1 MKRRI
6 IIAVLLA
13 VFPLA
18 LRAQQVVIDP
28 SQIAASATNAANQI
42 DYMLDQLGELAHL
55 GEQMNTMR
63 EHIDNVFG
71 EDGIGGKAISVMQDL
86 GTLARL
92 TESYN
97 STIKMTEAYA
107 RQMQEMERYKL
118 SDANMM
124 LSYLNS
130 MKTQIELAIETAK
143 KILNTMGF
151 SKAEKKEEIEKML
164 NERDGLMLGICNGF
178 QALIKLGLVPNGTIS
193 EQKPDSPTLTY
204 NNIGR
209 HISKMV
215 NLKVVSNKSP
225 WLAGAELGGVYVN
238 PVSHGEGRF
247 VASEEWLQKLFAN
260 GQVATQYV
268 DANGNATMDEYW
280 NPNGSYMAIEGI
292 TSPDGR
298 IYGKMAHSERRGDA
312 VAKNIYGEQDMK
324 LFESGVKYFR

>member
-1 MKRRI
+1 MRRSI

-13 VFPLA
+13 VFPYTV
-18 LRAQQVVIDP
+18 RAQQVVIDP

-55 GEQMNTMR
+55 GDQMNTMR

-97 STIKMTEAYA
+97 STIKMTEAYL

-130 MKTQIELAIETAK
+130 MKTQVELAIETAK

-151 SKAEKKEEIEKML
+151 SKAEKKKEIEDIIDQMDANLAKMEKIMQIETQSTMMAEGM
-164 NERDGLMLGICNGF
+164 NEFMDFIEDEMSAEDFIEAKKAYGTASGAASGTLGVISLILGLLGIASC
-178 QALIKLGLVPNGTIS
+178 ALGYHLFVSGGIAG
-193 EQKPDSPTLTY
+193 DPTSDQVFIRIGEAFLAAMVAI
-204 NNIGR
+204 NIIAR
-209 HISKMV
+209 
-215 NLKVVSNKSP
+215 
-225 WLAGAELGGVYVN
+225 
-238 PVSHGEGRF
+238 
-247 VASEEWLQKLFAN
+247 LF
-260 GQVATQYV
+260 
-268 DANGNATMDEYW
+268 
-280 NPNGSYMAIEGI
+280 
-292 TSPDGR
+292 
-298 IYGKMAHSERRGDA
+298 
-312 VAKNIYGEQDMK
+312 NINI
-324 LFESGVKYFR
+324 

>member
-13 VFPLA
+13 VFPPA

-151 SKAEKKEEIEKML
+151 SKAEKKEEIEKIIDEMDANLAKMEKIMEIETQSTIMAEGL
-164 NERDGLMLGICNGF
+164 NEFMDFIDEEMSTEEYIQAKKAYGTATGAASGTLGVISLILGLLGIASC
-178 QALIKLGLVPNGTIS
+178 ALGYHLFVSGGIAGDPTS
-193 EQKPDSPTLTY
+193 EQVFIRIGEAFLAAMVAI
-204 NNIGR
+204 NIIA
-209 HISKMV
+209 HLFNI
-215 NLKVVSNKSP
+215 NL
-225 WLAGAELGGVYVN
+225 
-238 PVSHGEGRF
+238 
-247 VASEEWLQKLFAN
+247 
-260 GQVATQYV
+260 
-268 DANGNATMDEYW
+268 
-280 NPNGSYMAIEGI
+280 
-292 TSPDGR
+292 
-298 IYGKMAHSERRGDA
+298 
-312 VAKNIYGEQDMK
+312 
-324 LFESGVKYFR
+324 

>member
-13 VFPLA
+13 VFPFA
-18 LRAQQVVIDP
+18 VKAQQVVIDP

-151 SKAEKKEEIEKML
+151 SKAEKKEEIEKIIDEM
-164 NERDGLMLGICNGF
+164 
-178 QALIKLGLVPNGTIS
+178 
-193 EQKPDSPTLTY
+193 
-204 NNIGR
+204 
-209 HISKMV
+209 
-215 NLKVVSNKSP
+215 
-225 WLAGAELGGVYVN
+225 
-238 PVSHGEGRF
+238 
-247 VASEEWLQKLFAN
+247 
-260 GQVATQYV
+260 
-268 DANGNATMDEYW
+268 DANLAKMEKI
-280 NPNGSYMAIEGI
+280 MAIETQSTIMAEGLNEFMDFIDEEMSTEEYIQAKKAYGTASGAASGTLGVISLILGLLGI
-292 TSPDGR
+292 ASCALGYHLFVSGGIAGDPTSEQVFIR
-298 IYGKMAHSERRGDA
+298 IGEAFLAAMVAINIIAHLF
-312 VAKNIYGEQDMK
+312 NIN
-324 LFESGVKYFR
+324 L

>member
-1 MKRRI
+1 MRRSI
-6 IIAVLLA
+6 IITALLA
-13 VFPLA
+13 FFPFA
-18 LRAQQVVIDP
+18 VRAQQVVIDP

-55 GEQMNTMR
+55 GDQMNTMR

-130 MKTQIELAIETAK
+130 MKTQIELAVETAK

-151 SKAEKKEEIEKML
+151 SKAEKKKEIEDIIDQMDANLAKMEKIMQIETQSTMMAEGM
-164 NERDGLMLGICNGF
+164 NEFMDFIDQEMSAEDFIEAKKPYGTASGAASGTLGVISLILGLLGIASC
-178 QALIKLGLVPNGTIS
+178 ALGYHLFVSGGIAGDPTS
-193 EQKPDSPTLTY
+193 EQVFIRIGEAFLAAMVAI
-204 NNIGR
+204 NIIAR
-209 HISKMV
+209 
-215 NLKVVSNKSP
+215 
-225 WLAGAELGGVYVN
+225 
-238 PVSHGEGRF
+238 
-247 VASEEWLQKLFAN
+247 LF
-260 GQVATQYV
+260 
-268 DANGNATMDEYW
+268 
-280 NPNGSYMAIEGI
+280 
-292 TSPDGR
+292 
-298 IYGKMAHSERRGDA
+298 
-312 VAKNIYGEQDMK
+312 NINI
-324 LFESGVKYFR
+324 

>member
-13 VFPLA
+13 VFPFA
-18 LRAQQVVIDP
+18 VKAQQVVIDP

-124 LSYLNS
+124 LSYLKS
-130 MKTQIELAIETAK
+130 MKTQIELAVETAK

-151 SKAEKKEEIEKML
+151 SKAEKKEEIEKIIDEMDANL
-164 NERDGLMLGICNGF
+164 AKMEKIMQIETQSTVMAEGMNDFMNFIDEEMGAEDFIEAKKAYGTASGAASGTLGVIS
-178 QALIKLGLVPNGTIS
+178 LILGLLGVASCALGYHLFVSGGIAGDPTS
-193 EQKPDSPTLTY
+193 EQVFIRIGEAFLAAMVAI
-204 NNIGR
+204 NIIAR
-209 HISKMV
+209 LFNI
-215 NLKVVSNKSP
+215 NL
-225 WLAGAELGGVYVN
+225 
-238 PVSHGEGRF
+238 
-247 VASEEWLQKLFAN
+247 
-260 GQVATQYV
+260 
-268 DANGNATMDEYW
+268 
-280 NPNGSYMAIEGI
+280 
-292 TSPDGR
+292 
-298 IYGKMAHSERRGDA
+298 
-312 VAKNIYGEQDMK
+312 
-324 LFESGVKYFR
+324 

>member
-1 MKRRI
+1 MRRSI

-13 VFPLA
+13 LFPLA
-18 LRAQQVVIDP
+18 VRAQQVVIDP

-55 GEQMNTMR
+55 GDQMNTMR

-97 STIKMTEAYA
+97 STIKMTEAYL

-130 MKTQIELAIETAK
+130 MKTQVELAIETAK

-151 SKAEKKEEIEKML
+151 SKAEKKKEIEDIIDQMDANLAKMEKIMQIETQSTMMAEGM
-164 NERDGLMLGICNGF
+164 NEFMDFIDQEMSAEDFIEAKKPYGTASGAASGTLGVISLILGLLGIGSC
-178 QALIKLGLVPNGTIS
+178 ALGYHLFVSGGIAG
-193 EQKPDSPTLTY
+193 DPTSDQVFIRIGEAFLAAMVAI
-204 NNIGR
+204 NIIAR
-209 HISKMV
+209 
-215 NLKVVSNKSP
+215 
-225 WLAGAELGGVYVN
+225 
-238 PVSHGEGRF
+238 
-247 VASEEWLQKLFAN
+247 LF
-260 GQVATQYV
+260 
-268 DANGNATMDEYW
+268 
-280 NPNGSYMAIEGI
+280 
-292 TSPDGR
+292 
-298 IYGKMAHSERRGDA
+298 
-312 VAKNIYGEQDMK
+312 NINI
-324 LFESGVKYFR
+324 

>member
-13 VFPLA
+13 VFPFA
-18 LRAQQVVIDP
+18 VKAQQVVIDP

-151 SKAEKKEEIEKML
+151 SKAEKKEEIEKIIDEMDANLAKMEKIMEIETQSTIMAEGL
-164 NERDGLMLGICNGF
+164 NEFMDFIDEEMSTEEYIQAKKAYGTASGAASGTLGVISLILGLLGIASC
-178 QALIKLGLVPNGTIS
+178 ALGYHLFVSGGIAGDPTS
-193 EQKPDSPTLTY
+193 EQVFIRIGEAFLAAMVAI
-204 NNIGR
+204 NIIA
-209 HISKMV
+209 HLFNI
-215 NLKVVSNKSP
+215 NL
-225 WLAGAELGGVYVN
+225 
-238 PVSHGEGRF
+238 
-247 VASEEWLQKLFAN
+247 
-260 GQVATQYV
+260 
-268 DANGNATMDEYW
+268 
-280 NPNGSYMAIEGI
+280 
-292 TSPDGR
+292 
-298 IYGKMAHSERRGDA
+298 
-312 VAKNIYGEQDMK
+312 
-324 LFESGVKYFR
+324 

>member
-1 MKRRI
+1 MRRSI
-6 IIAVLLA
+6 IIAALLA
-13 VFPLA
+13 FFPFA
-18 LRAQQVVIDP
+18 VRAQQVVIDP

-55 GEQMNTMR
+55 GDQMNTMR

-130 MKTQIELAIETAK
+130 MKTQIELAVETAR

-151 SKAEKKEEIEKML
+151 SKAEKKKEIEDIIDQMDANLAKMEKIMQIETQSTMMAEGM
-164 NERDGLMLGICNGF
+164 NEFMDFIDQEMSAEDFIEAKKPYGTASGAASGTLGVISLILGLLGIASC
-178 QALIKLGLVPNGTIS
+178 ALGYHLFVSGGIAG
-193 EQKPDSPTLTY
+193 DPTSDQVFIRIGEAFLAAMVAI
-204 NNIGR
+204 NIIAR
-209 HISKMV
+209 
-215 NLKVVSNKSP
+215 
-225 WLAGAELGGVYVN
+225 
-238 PVSHGEGRF
+238 
-247 VASEEWLQKLFAN
+247 LF
-260 GQVATQYV
+260 
-268 DANGNATMDEYW
+268 
-280 NPNGSYMAIEGI
+280 
-292 TSPDGR
+292 
-298 IYGKMAHSERRGDA
+298 
-312 VAKNIYGEQDMK
+312 NINI
-324 LFESGVKYFR
+324 